1 MPSKHIEAPR
11 VDGPHLLSLSATV
24 GTALAGSDSLHGI
37 LQRCTEALVQ
47 HLGVGTACIWTL
59 DVEGKGLEMQAH
71 AGPYTP
77 FDSIGGCIAIGDTII
92 SRIVQD
98 RQPYVTT
105 SVIDDALLNDSGW
118 AQHTGMTVFAGYP
131 LIVEDRVMGVMA
143 MFADR
148 PFPATTLKALTWM
161 AGVIAMGIDR
171 VCISD
176 ALARSVAKAVR
187 MNKHLRRKN
196 TELDEF
202 TYIASH
208 DLREPL
214 RKLITFSGML
224 RRDLGEHLPERA
236 ERDLEFIIDA
246 ATRMQLLIQNLL
258 DLSRVG
264 NAIMHCSQVA
274 LDVCVDHALKALA
287 AQFKTT
293 EMSIKRDPLP
303 TVQGDQTMLTQLYQ
317 NLLSNALKFR
327 GPDQLVIHLTAEDQ
341 GNRLILGVQDNG
353 IGIKPEYHEQIFAP
367 FKRLHGHHAYEG
379 TGIGLAIC
387 HKTVERHGG
396 RIWVESDAGQGAHF
410 RFTLAEE
417 HDCAEENR

>member
-1 MPSKHIEAPR
+1 MPPKHAEAPR
-11 VDGPHLLSLSATV
+11 LDGPHLLSLSATV

-47 HLGVGTACIWTL
+47 HLGVGSACIWTL
-59 DVEGKGLEMQAH
+59 DAEGKRLDMQAQ
-71 AGPYTP
+71 AGMYTP
-77 FDSIGGCIAIGDTII
+77 VDHVYGSLASGETII
-92 SRIVQD
+92 GRIAQE

-105 SVIDDALLNDSGW
+105 AVINDALLNVSDW
-118 AQHTGMTVFAGYP
+118 AQRTGMTVFAGYP
-131 LIVEDRVMGVMA
+131 LIVEDRVIGVMA

-176 ALARSVAKAVR
+176 ALARSIAKVVR
-187 MNKHLRRKN
+187 MNKSLRRKH

-224 RRDLGEHLPERA
+224 RKDLGEQLPERV
-236 ERDLEFIIDA
+236 ERDLDFIIDA

-264 NAIMHCSQVA
+264 NAVMHCGQVA
-274 LDVCVDHALKALA
+274 LDLCVDHALEALA
-287 AQFKTT
+287 AQTKTT
-293 EMSIKRDPLP
+293 ETTISRDPLP
-303 TVQGDQTMLTQLYQ
+303 IVHGDQTMLTQLYH

-327 GPDQLVIHLTAEDQ
+327 GPDQLVIRLTAED
-341 GNRLILGVQDNG
+341 LGICRIFGVKDNG

-367 FKRLHGHHAYEG
+367 FKRLHGRHTYEG

-387 HKTVERHGG
+387 HKTIERHGG

-410 RFTLAEE
+410 RFTLTDAHNRGEE
-417 HDCAEENR
+417 RR